1 MGARTD
7 RRPIPR
13 DLTVFLLGTLLFG
26 PLVVYRLWRLAAVDT
41 IFERQ
46 REWLATRDGAAW
58 RAIYLGMVCPWC
70 WGFWLSIAA
79 GFDVALF
86 TGAPPYLLLPLTFV
100 SGFSISTIVGV
111 MAELIERMERK

>member
-1 MGARTD
+1 M
-7 RRPIPR
+7 

-46 REWLATRDGAAW
+46 REWLATRDGSAW
-58 RAIYLGMVCPWC
+58 RAIYLGLVCPWC
-70 WGFWLSIAA
+70 FGFWLSIAA
-79 GFDVALF
+79 GFVVVIFSTDRV
-86 TGAPPYLLLPLTFV
+86 YLGLPLIFI

>member
-1 MGARTD
+1 M
-7 RRPIPR
+7 

-46 REWLATRDGAAW
+46 REWLATRDGSAW
-58 RAIYLGMVCPWC
+58 RAIYLGLVCPWC
-70 WGFWLSIAA
+70 FGFWLSIGA
-79 GFDVALF
+79 GFGVWVF
-86 TGAPPYLLLPLTFV
+86 TAGPWLLIFV

-111 MAELIERMERK
+111 GAGLIERMERK